1 MSLSRQLTTLTNNQT
16 HTTTKRRYTK
26 MCSKTNRNTNYLLL
40 NKRNLDQH
48 LPLSTAHMCVCVC
61 TIHTYH
67 CAQLEYTIQH
77 KTILVIFP
85 LILQTIRCLFN
96 CCLLTIIRCLL
107 TGSNHKA
114 FRECKSSIFAIIIH
128 GSDRPMNLTKLLE
141 LSND

>member
-61 TIHTYH
+61 VQYIHVH
-67 CAQLEYTIQH
+67 
-77 KTILVIFP
+77 
-85 LILQTIRCLFN
+85 
-96 CCLLTIIRCLL
+96 IIVHNWN
-107 TGSNHKA
+107 TQYS
-114 FRECKSSIFAIIIH
+114 
-128 GSDRPMNLTKLLE
+128 TKQFW
-141 LSND
+141 